1 MTNRWDALD
10 KGTIHILGGQ
20 GKTAQD
26 FIRLLRT
33 VYNLKLM
40 NYLFLEFSIYYFQ
53 TTVDCRSLKP
63 WKVKLQI
70 RGSTVWSLEKEMA
83 THSSI
88 PAWKIPWTEE
98 PGGLQFTGS
107 QRVGHAW
114 GPGHTRTHTREAL

>member
-70 RGSTVWSLEKEMA
+70 RGYYCMVPGEGNGNPLQYPCLENPIERGAWQA
-83 THSSI
+83 TAHRAAES
-88 PAWKIPWTEE
+88 K
-98 PGGLQFTGS
+98 
-107 QRVGHAW
+107 
-114 GPGHTRTHTREAL
+114 TRLSD